1 MSMKNLT
8 CIIVEDQPPAQ
19 RILKKFIEDV
29 STLDLI
35 GTFSEPTPV
44 LEFLN
49 ENEVDLIFLDIH
61 LPKISGIDLL
71 KIMPK
76 KPQVILTTAFPD
88 YALESYELNV
98 VDYLLK
104 PFSFQRFV
112 QAVAKVQQRGA
123 GQATAE
129 QEQEASNMDSRNE
142 VFIKTGYDYT
152 KIVISDISY
161 IKSDADYTEI
171 VVGGK
176 KRISSEPLR
185 HWEELLDKNSFVR
198 IHKSYI
204 VNTAKIIKVSG
215 NRIILDTDE
224 ILPIGRAYK
233 EDFASRFLK

>member
-1 MSMKNLT
+1 MKNLT

-29 STLDLI
+29 KTLDLI
-35 GTFSEPTPV
+35 GTFSEPMSV
-44 LEFLN
+44 LEFLK
-49 ENEVDLIFLDIH
+49 ENQVDLIFLDIH
-61 LPKISGIDLL
+61 LPKISGIDML
-71 KIMPK
+71 KIIPNS
-76 KPQVILTTAFPD
+76 PNVILTTAFSD

-112 QAVAKVQQRGA
+112 QAVAKVPRKGNGPLEGDQQ
-123 GQATAE
+123 E
-129 QEQEASNMDSRNE
+129 SPLESKKE

-152 KIVISDISY
+152 RIVISNIIY

-171 VVGGK
+171 FVDGK

-185 HWEELLDKNSFVR
+185 HWEELLDKNNFVR

-204 VNTAKIIKVSG
+204 VNTSKILKVSG
-215 NRIILDTDE
+215 NRVYMDNDE
-224 ILPIGRAYK
+224 IIPIGRAYK
-233 EDFASRFLK
+233 DDFASRFLK

>member
-1 MSMKNLT
+1 MKNLT

-49 ENEVDLIFLDIH
+49 DNEVDLIFLDIH

-71 KIMPK
+71 KIMPN

-123 GQATAE
+123 GHAAAE
-129 QEQEASNMDSRNE
+129 QDQEASNLDSRNE

-204 VNTAKIIKVSG
+204 VNTSKIIKVSG

-233 EDFASRFLK
+233 EDFAARFLK